1 MVAKVRAVCP
11 DRSEDRMSQS
21 EIRHRYADFRQT
33 WLTLGLYERI
43 EQIVSLALTTLIA
56 VIVIMATLDLAREVI
71 ALMLVGALDPLDHRV
86 FQALFGQIMTLLIA
100 MEFKHS
106 ILEAVAHRQSIVQ
119 VKTVILI
126 ALLAVAR
133 KFIILDAPAYPPM
146 TIFALAAV
154 MLALGFT
161 YWLVRDRNTRAA
173 RA

>member
-1 MVAKVRAVCP
+1 MVDKVRAVCTGVP
-11 DRSEDRMSQS
+11 EDRMSQS
-21 EIRHRYADFRQT
+21 ELRHRYTEFRQT

-43 EQIVSLALTTLIA
+43 EQSVSLALTTLIA

-71 ALMLVGALDPLDHRV
+71 ALMLAGALDPLDHRV

-106 ILEAVAHRQSIVQ
+106 ILKVIAHRESIIQ

-133 KFIILDAPAYPPM
+133 KFIILDAQAYPPL

-161 YWLVRDRNTRAA
+161 YWLVRDRNAPAA